1 MSQSDQEMSAD
12 SHHASQQSMQN
23 EAKTKTENFS
33 DDELNKMVDDD
44 YDPQQDK
51 SEPKI
56 AVRGRQQH
64 ENSIKFEIR
73 NISDFKICLESVKF
87 PLSQKGRFND
97 VILQVQ
103 ATGIVLKSSDR
114 KGNMMTRTMIKKE
127 FFTDNSYQFE
137 VRQQTSE

>member
-1 MSQSDQEMSAD
+1 
-12 SHHASQQSMQN
+12 
-23 EAKTKTENFS
+23 
-33 DDELNKMVDDD
+33 
-44 YDPQQDK
+44 
-51 SEPKI
+51 
-56 AVRGRQQH
+56 
-64 ENSIKFEIR
+64 
-73 NISDFKICLESVKF
+73 LESVKF

-127 FFTDNSYQFE
+127 FFADNSYQFE